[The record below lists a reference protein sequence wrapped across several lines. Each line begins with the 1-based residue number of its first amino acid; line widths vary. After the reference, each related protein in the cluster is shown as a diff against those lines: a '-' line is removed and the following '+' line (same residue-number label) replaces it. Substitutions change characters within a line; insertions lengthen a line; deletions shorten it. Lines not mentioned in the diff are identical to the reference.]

1 MKGNGF
7 GQTDIISCYSPRQA
21 HENHEKPQVG
31 LSVSELRFETRH
43 HLNASQSVTA

>member
-1 MKGNGF
+1 MEGNGL
-7 GQTDIISCYSPRQA
+7 GQTDIISCYSPGETQ
-21 HENHEKPQVG
+21 ENHEKPQAG